1 MCPSRELLFVQT
13 RHLCGCTFLLSS
25 SRVRCL
31 ALCGL
36 LLPPSFHLAR
46 TLFRPGS
53 TPECLT
59 GQLWTAWK
67 SRKQWPM
74 RRNQPGCRAH
84 PPGQACECHFAP
96 LSTLNKLELFC
107 AGPGARQLGAQGAVQ
122 RGAVYSYLL
131 TLGSAR
137 AWQKNI
143 NDCKP
148 QQSRVISQ
156 GPPPPPLDSNS
167 PLFSTPQRVSR
178 RPFVSGPWSQPG
190 GHAVVARRP
199 HPSHSMLL
207 I

>member
-1 MCPSRELLFVQT
+1 
-13 RHLCGCTFLLSS
+13 
-25 SRVRCL
+25 
-31 ALCGL
+31 
-36 LLPPSFHLAR
+36 
-46 TLFRPGS
+46 
-53 TPECLT
+53 
-59 GQLWTAWK
+59 
-67 SRKQWPM
+67 M
-74 RRNQPGCRAH
+74 RRNQLGCRAH

-148 QQSRVISQ
+148 QQSRVLTQ

-178 RPFVSGPWSQPG
+178 RPFVSWSLVSTGRSRRCRKASAPLAQHVVDLKMCMYCTECMLCCACLFVRAG
-190 GHAVVARRP
+190 VLCAALRTHADCAWPVRCT
-199 HPSHSMLL
+199 
-207 I
+207 

>member
-1 MCPSRELLFVQT
+1 
-13 RHLCGCTFLLSS
+13 
-25 SRVRCL
+25 
-31 ALCGL
+31 
-36 LLPPSFHLAR
+36 
-46 TLFRPGS
+46 
-53 TPECLT
+53 
-59 GQLWTAWK
+59 
-67 SRKQWPM
+67 M

-156 GPPPPPLDSNS
+156 GPPPPHTRFEFTTVLNATACFTETFRVWS
-167 PLFSTPQRVSR
+167 LVSTGRSR
-178 RPFVSGPWSQPG
+178 RCRKASAPLAQ
-190 GHAVVARRP
+190 HAVDLKMCMYCTEC
-199 HPSHSMLL
+199 MLCCACL
-207 I
+207 FVRAGVLCAALRTHADCAWPVRCT